1 LDETSVRVPALHER
15 LLPEHFTDGQVPP
28 LHKLRSRLNGEGMNW
43 DLVEAVLDVCFP
55 TEPSARTQ
63 QRLTQ
68 AKRLWDAA
76 QSQAT
81 TPAPCT
87 EPSPREGELLAAQK
101 YALEAQSQRAIAQ
114 AQAIE
119 AYQELNEARQ
129 ALEASERGRQQALRV
144 GTMLFAMLGT
154 AEATVFDLERRIG
167 AHESSP
173 AMPPAD
179 DLEKLRQQLR
189 HAEQQERDLRAQLA
203 QAEADRTRAQQ
214 VAGYAARRIQ
224 ALEEELSHYQQIT
237 DQPGATAEP
246 SYTQQSALDLRGFGA
261 DLLDLDQAQQ
271 RARSMLDQEREAV
284 TAAASELGAPPP
296 LSDMPGP
303 AYGAQYTAFPPG
315 PFGGPLGGNPEAQLF
330 DTTPNNSAARVL
342 SLAQQTAD
350 QALAEARAEA
360 NKIVAE
366 ARKEARRTVEEGRQE
381 LANLKNDQHMSQRER
396 AELPSRHHA
405 NAREELRSHGPTP

>member
-1 LDETSVRVPALHER
+1 
-15 LLPEHFTDGQVPP
+15 
-28 LHKLRSRLNGEGMNW
+28 MNW

-55 TEPSARTQ
+55 TEPSDRTQ

-68 AKRLWDAA
+68 AKRLWEAA
-76 QSQAT
+76 QSQAASH
-81 TPAPCT
+81 APCT
-87 EPSPREGELLAAQK
+87 EPSPREGELLAAQQ
-101 YALEAQSQRAIAQ
+101 YALEAQNQRAIAQ

-167 AHESSP
+167 AHESSL

-179 DLEKLRQQLR
+179 ELEQLRQQLR
-189 HAEQQERDLRAQLA
+189 QAEQQERDLRAQLA

-224 ALEEELSHYQQIT
+224 ILEEELGHYQQIT

-246 SYTQQSALDLRGFGA
+246 SYMQQSALDLRGFGA
-261 DLLDLDQAQQ
+261 DLLDLDQAQK

-303 AYGAQYTAFPPG
+303 VYGAQHTAFPQG
-315 PFGGPLGGNPEAQLF
+315 PFGGPLGGNPDAHLF

-396 AELPSRHHA
+396 AELPSRNHA